1 VSALL
6 EIRGLE
12 KRYPIAG
19 RRGAAL
25 RALDGVDLDL
35 GAGELLALVGESGSG
50 KTTLLQLVA
59 GLETPSAG
67 GVRFDGR
74 ELAGLGARARRRL
87 RREIQ
92 VVFQDPYEA
101 LDPRA
106 TVGSIV
112 AEPLAVHGLARARG
126 EREARVAA
134 ALAAVGLEPAERFVG
149 RRPAE
154 LSGGQRQ
161 RVAIASALAVEPRLL
176 LADEPVSMLD
186 VSVRA
191 EVLNLLARLRRER
204 GIAVL
209 LVTHDLAT
217 AVAVADAIAV
227 MYLGRIVERGPA
239 RAVLARPAHP
249 YTRALIEA
257 HPVADPARRRARRP
271 LGGETPNAAE
281 LPPGCRF
288 RPRCPDA
295 IGRCAEVDP
304 ELVELGGGRAAACIR
319 LEFGVS
325 SPDPEPRAPGG
336 QST

>member
-1 VSALL
+1 MTAPMLS
-6 EIRGLE
+6 IRGLE
-12 KRYPIAG
+12 KRYPLPG
-19 RRGAAL
+19 RRDGGV

-35 GAGELLALVGESGSG
+35 AAGELLALVGESGSG
-50 KTTLLQLVA
+50 KTTLLQLAA
-59 GLETPSAG
+59 GLEAPSAG
-67 GVRFDGR
+67 SIRFDGR
-74 ELAGLGARARRRL
+74 ELVGIAASERRRL

-92 VVFQDPYEA
+92 VVFQDPYES

-106 TVGSIV
+106 TVGEIV
-112 AEPLAVHGLARARG
+112 AEPLEVHGLKSGRDERA
-126 EREARVAA
+126 AAIAA

-161 RVAIASALAVEPRLL
+161 RVAIASALVVEPRLL

-217 AVAVADAIAV
+217 AVAVADRIAV
-227 MYLGRIVERGPA
+227 MYLGRIVETGEA
-239 RAVLARPAHP
+239 KATLARPAHP
-249 YTRALIEA
+249 YTRALRDA
-257 HPVADPARRRARRP
+257 HPVADPAHRRERTLLR
-271 LGGETPNAAE
+271 GETPNAAE
-281 LPPGCRF
+281 LPSGCRF

-295 IGRCAEVDP
+295 IARCAEVDP
-304 ELVELGGGRAAACIR
+304 QLEPLAALGASRSAACIR
-319 LEFGVS
+319 AGES
-325 SPDPEPRAPGG
+325 
-336 QST
+336 